1 MKLKA
6 IAQTVSLSALGL
18 AMAIPAQ
25 AAFIEDS
32 KASLELRNFYM
43 NRDFRHDTA
52 TQSKAEEWAQGF
64 LFRYE
69 SGFTEG
75 TVGVGVDAYGFAGFK
90 LDSGR
95 GTSGTGLLLPRNNN
109 RTGDGKVPSSYG
121 ELGATFKAKLSES
134 VLKAGTLRPNLPTVS
149 AADTRLLPQTFT
161 GVHVNSKEIDNLNI
175 DLGRLGRVNQQ
186 ASTNNEAISA
196 AGSSSSK
203 FDFANLS
210 YNLTDFGL
218 NAGYSYGKLHNIYK
232 QHILNAGHTW
242 NIADG
247 QSLRTDLRY
256 ARTKDSGNYNG
267 KLDNKAAGAMLT
279 YSLGYN
285 KFGLAYQKMSGD
297 NGYVFIDGTNPYLV
311 NYVQILNFGRKD
323 EKSWQARYDY
333 NFEGLGIPGLS
344 LMARYLRGTNIDMG
358 AKKGKEWERDTDIV
372 YSFQNDTLKGL
383 RLHWRN
389 ATVRSDVAGKLDEN
403 RLIVSYTIPLM

>member
-18 AMAIPAQ
+18 ALAIPAQ
-25 AAFIEDS
+25 AAFFEDS
-32 KASLELRNFYM
+32 KASLELRNFYF

-75 TVGVGVDAYGFAGFK
+75 TVGVGIDAMGFAGFK

-95 GTSGTGLLLPRNNN
+95 GRVGSGLLPKHD
-109 RTGDGKVPSSYG
+109 DGRAASSYG

-149 AADTRLLPQTFT
+149 ATDTRLLPTTFT
-161 GVHVNSKEIDNLNI
+161 GVHVNSKEIKGLNV
-175 DLGRLGRVNQQ
+175 DLGRLGRVNHQ
-186 ASTNNEAISA
+186 ASTNNEGMTANA
-196 AGSSSSK
+196 PGGKSSSK
-203 FDFANLS
+203 FDFGNLS
-210 YNLTDFGL
+210 YNWADYGL
-218 NAGYSYGKLHNIYK
+218 NAGYSYGKLHDVYK
-232 QHILNAGHTW
+232 QHIFNGGHTW
-242 NIADG
+242 NITDG

-256 ARTKDSGNYNG
+256 ARTKDSGSYTG

-279 YSLGYN
+279 YALGYN

-297 NGYVFIDGTNPYLV
+297 DGYVFLDGTNPYLV
-311 NYVQILNFGRKD
+311 NYVQVLNFGRKD

-344 LMARYLRGTNIDMG
+344 LMTRYLRGTDFKTANKSN
-358 AKKGKEWERDTDIV
+358 AKEWERDTDIV
-372 YSFQNDTLKGL
+372 YSFQDGTLKGL

-389 ATVRSDVAGKLDEN
+389 ATVRSDALGKIDEN

>member
-32 KASLELRNFYM
+32 KASLELRNFYF

-52 TQSKAEEWAQGF
+52 TQSKREEWAQGF

-75 TVGVGVDAYGFAGFK
+75 TVGVGVDAMGFAGIK
-90 LDSGR
+90 LDGGA
-95 GTSGTGLLLPRNNN
+95 GTKNSGLLPVR
-109 RTGDGKVPSSYG
+109 RSGKSAHSSYG

-210 YNLTDFGL
+210 YNLADFGL

-358 AKKGKEWERDTDIV
+358 GAKKGKEWERDTDII